1 MVVGYPAGRYPGVG
15 HLGVA
20 YHWSQVPS
28 GRGGGHTGRWGGVGT
43 QGGGVIRG

>member
-20 YHWSQVPS
+20 YHWSQAP
-28 GRGGGHTGRWGGVGT
+28 WGGRVHREVG
-43 QGGGVIRG
+43 